1 VFRRPAVR
9 ADFLWCPIATPRGA
23 IGMGALVNFFKAIFA
38 FIGKLFEAC
47 GT

>member
-1 VFRRPAVR
+1 
-9 ADFLWCPIATPRGA
+9 
-23 IGMGALVNFFKAIFA
+23 MGALVNFFRVIFA